1 MSGMSPQLSEH
12 TAVGREGSSADADDR
27 RDQQSA
33 SILVMDRRPLVREC
47 LARCL
52 SEELSNGRAVPAD
65 YAVDHATLGEFDL
78 IVVGVGRLADEGR
91 RRDEGQRLK
100 GLAQSFP
107 IVVISEDEDP
117 GFVRSLMQMGV
128 RANIPATLG
137 LGMIVDILRVVRN
150 GGTYFPSSI
159 FDRAPP
165 GSSLLPSETPL
176 INVLTPRELDILRLL
191 REGKPNKVIAYE
203 LDICD
208 STVKVHVRH
217 IMGKL
222 GATNRTQIALMAR
235 EMLAEGG
242 Y

>member
-1 MSGMSPQLSEH
+1 MSGMSPQVTEH
-12 TAVGREGSSADADDR
+12 TVVGREHSPADADR
-27 RDQQSA
+27 RESQGA

-52 SEELSNGRAVPAD
+52 GEEWPNGRAVPAD
-65 YAVDHATLGEFDL
+65 YAIDHPTLADFDL
-78 IVVGVGRLADEGR
+78 VLIGLGRLADEGR

-100 GLAQSFP
+100 GFAQSFP
-107 IVVISEDEDP
+107 IVVMSEDEDP

-128 RANIPATLG
+128 RANIPASLG
-137 LGMIVDILRVVRN
+137 LGMVVDILRVVRN

-159 FDRAPP
+159 FDRAEP
-165 GSSLLPSETPL
+165 GASLIPSETPM

-191 REGKPNKVIAYE
+191 REGKQNKVIAYE

-222 GATNRTQIALMAR
+222 GATNRTQVALMAR
-235 EMLAEGG
+235 EMLAEG